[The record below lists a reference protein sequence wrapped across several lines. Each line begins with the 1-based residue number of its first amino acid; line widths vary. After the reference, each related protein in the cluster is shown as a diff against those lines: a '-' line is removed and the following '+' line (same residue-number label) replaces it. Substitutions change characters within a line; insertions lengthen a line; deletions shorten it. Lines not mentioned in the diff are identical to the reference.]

1 MLHASRPLA
10 VGLTLFSLPT
20 LAAEPTNS
28 VSTNA
33 QAPVVPAR
41 AALPEAPNLPLGL
54 SVADFTASTSAQET
68 SVSERRRRRFE
79 LNPSSLP
86 EGVQSVTCDF
96 IDNKLAMVV
105 VTYPNDMLFLT
116 AMSRGMSTRGSP
128 VTWPAL
134 TGTSL
139 FERRVVEE
147 SLAWKDDASVLAYLR
162 EASSSGARLMVVL
175 ISRDR
180 FEVMQREGL
189 IAGGARQMVSINLA
203 ALAYVRMD
211 LQYARAITPS
221 IATIVG
227 VELLEGNWFSHL
239 MGESLA
245 GTTSRPV
252 VAGSV
257 GVQWYPASGGAPK
270 GFYLEGKGRLALTS
284 AGYYSGVAGK
294 LGYNFVFAN
303 GFAFGLSTGLSYMP
317 DRSSPLLP
325 VGSIDIGWAP

>member
-1 MLHASRPLA
+1 MLHTSRPLA
-10 VGLTLFSLPT
+10 AGLTLLSLPA
-20 LAAEPTNS
+20 LALEPTQPP
-28 VSTNA
+28 A
-33 QAPVVPAR
+33 VPAPAAAVANR

-54 SVADFTASTSAQET
+54 SVADFTANISAQEV
-68 SVSERRRRRFE
+68 SVSERGRRRFE

-96 IDNKLAMVV
+96 IDNRLAMVV
-105 VTYPNDMLFLT
+105 VTYPSDILFLT
-116 AMSRGMSTRGSP
+116 AASRGMSSRSAP
-128 VTWPAL
+128 STWPAL

-147 SLAWKDDASVLAYLR
+147 SVAWKDDASVLAYLR

-175 ISRDR
+175 VARDR

-189 IAGGARQMVSINLA
+189 IAGAARQMVSINLST
-203 ALAYVRMD
+203 LAYVRAD
-211 LQYARAITPS
+211 VQYVRALTPS
-221 IATIVG
+221 FAAVAG
-227 VELLEGNWFSHL
+227 LELLEGSWFSYL

-245 GTTSRPV
+245 GTTARPV
-252 VAGSV
+252 VSGSA

-270 GFYLEGKGRLALTS
+270 GFYLEGKGRLAITR
-284 AGYYSGVAGK
+284 AGYYSGVSGK

-317 DRSSPLLP
+317 DRASPLLP